1 MYNVTVSEATA
12 IATPILSV
20 ASHDRDTGVNAGVTY
35 QLLNGSSSPHFY
47 LGSGLGSLVLRQRLD
62 REAQA
67 AHTLFIQATDT
78 GTPPLS
84 SVAQVIVT
92 VTDMNDNP
100 PVFVSAVQR
109 CAVAADAPRG
119 HFVTHVS
126 ATDEDVG
133 DAGKL
138 TYALVAG
145 NDNQAFVMDADTGVV
160 EVWNGA
166 RLRDQPE
173 HLLNVSVTD
182 GVFTA
187 YAALVVHLL
196 PVNNDSPTFK
206 VSAHGIAVKLSC
218 LMPMSILTIPFLI

>member
-1 MYNVTVSEATA
+1 MTVSEATA

-20 ASHDRDTGVNAGVTY
+20 SSHDRDTGVNAGVTY
-35 QLLNGSSSPHFY
+35 QLLNGSSSPQLY

-62 REAQA
+62 REAK
-67 AHTLFIQATDT
+67 ATDT

-173 HLLNVSVTD
+173 HLLNVSAMD

-206 VSAHGIAVKLSC
+206 VSAHGIAIKLPC
-218 LMPMSILTIPFLI
+218 LMPLSIFATLSRI